1 MKRRDFLSF
10 AGLSCAGFLLNP
22 VTTLWEP
29 CKYGD
34 VIPAFMPGQRYR
46 HKNGSVW
53 VYQSFPEGAQPHS
66 LSRIGDAPSLR
77 LGVANTRISPGCHG
91 WAQVAGVTQLSIG
104 NDKRYVYYPFL
115 FNSGSIDTFAG
126 RAIVCA

>member
-34 VIPAFMPGQRYR
+34 VIPAFKVATCMHR
-46 HKNGSVW
+46 NGSVW
-53 VYQSFPEGAQPHS
+53 VYQLFPEGAQPHS
-66 LSRIGDAPSLR
+66 LSKIGDAPSVR
-77 LGVANTRISPGCHG
+77 LGVANTQISPGCHG
-91 WAQVAGVTQLSIG
+91 WAQVSGVTQLPIG
-104 NDKRYVYYPFL
+104 SDKRYIYYPFL
-115 FNSGSIDTFAG
+115 FNSGSIDAFAG
-126 RAIVCA
+126 IVCA